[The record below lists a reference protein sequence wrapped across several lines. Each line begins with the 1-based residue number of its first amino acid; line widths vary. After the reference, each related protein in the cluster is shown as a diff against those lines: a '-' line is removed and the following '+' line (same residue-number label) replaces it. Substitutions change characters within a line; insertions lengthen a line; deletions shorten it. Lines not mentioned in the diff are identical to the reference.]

1 MEAKAPVKTEGHT
14 VGGQEDYTVV
24 ETLIVVEVEVLVYA
38 QADTIAQL
46 QAKSVTDTLTPN

>member
-1 MEAKAPVKTEGHT
+1 MEAEAPVKTEGDT
-14 VGGQEDYTVV
+14 VGGQEDYTVA

-46 QAKSVTDTLTPN
+46 QAKSVTDTLTPY